1 MRRLVVIL
9 ILILCSK
16 LSLAQSIVRLELL
29 SQKSWT
35 YLYVQCTDS
44 FHIQCDTIDIHIPS
58 EHTVVFML
66 NGKNIQVK
74 TDPYRTIQTSKAS
87 FFSLKNEALFAL
99 MQNSKSFVFKYEGA
113 FSLLPVDKKLQVIN
127 SIPLEEYVA
136 GVVDAEGGANKPL
149 EYYKVQA
156 ILSRTYA
163 LRNHERH
170 IGYDVCD
177 GTHCQVYHGISKKD
191 IDIFTA
197 VKATENLVIVDSTA
211 QLITAFFHSNCG
223 GQTCSAQ
230 DVWKANLSYCVGKK
244 DPYCMGMPNSS
255 WEKRMTANEWKN
267 YLATKNISVSDT
279 AACIAGSMNCSANK
293 RPYYYIQ
300 NNTSLPTKDMR
311 TDLKLKS
318 AYFHIEELDNEIV
331 LHGRGF
337 GHGVG
342 LCQEGAMNMARK
354 GKSAE
359 DILHFYFSGVHI
371 VPFDKQ
377 WLFKESLPNTP

>member
-1 MRRLVVIL
+1 
-9 ILILCSK
+9 
-16 LSLAQSIVRLELL
+16 
-29 SQKSWT
+29 
-35 YLYVQCTDS
+35 
-44 FHIQCDTIDIHIPS
+44 
-58 EHTVVFML
+58 ML

-74 TDPYRTIQTSKAS
+74 TDPYKTIQTSKAS
-87 FFSLKNEALFAL
+87 FVSLKNEALFAL

-113 FSLLPVDKKLQVIN
+113 LSLQSNGQKIQVIN
-127 SIPLEEYVA
+127 SLPLEEYVA
-136 GVVDAEGGANKPL
+136 GVVEAEGGANKPI

-163 LRNHERH
+163 LRNLDRH
-170 IGYDVCD
+170 VGFDVCD

-197 VKATENLVIVDSTA
+197 VKATKNLVIVDSSA

-230 DVWKANLSYCVGKK
+230 DVWKSNLSYCVGKK
-244 DPYCMGMPNSS
+244 DPYCTNMPNST
-255 WEKRMTANEWKN
+255 WEKRMTATEWKN
-267 YLATKNISVSDT
+267 YLTTKNISVNDSDD
-279 AACIAGSMNCSANK
+279 CIAGNMNCSANK
-293 RPYYYIQ
+293 RPLFYLQ
-300 NNTSLPTKDMR
+300 NNASLSTKDMR
-311 TDLKLKS
+311 ADLKLKS
-318 AYFHIEELDNEIV
+318 AYFHIEELENEIV

-342 LCQEGAMNMARK
+342 LCQEGAMNMAKK

-377 WLFKESLPNTP
+377 WLFKETMQTAP

>member
-1 MRRLVVIL
+1 MKKSIL
-9 ILILCSK
+9 YFFAIGFCLQSF
-16 LSLAQSIVRLELL
+16 AQEVRLEVL
-29 SQKSWT
+29 SQKKWT

-44 FHIQCDTIDIHIPS
+44 FHIQCDTIDLHVPS

-66 NGKNIQVK
+66 NGSNIQIK
-74 TDPYRTIQTSKAS
+74 TDPYKAIQTSHAH
-87 FFSLKNEALFAL
+87 FHSLKKDAMFAL
-99 MQNSKSFVFKYEGA
+99 MQNSKTFIYKYEGS
-113 FSLLPVDKKLQVIN
+113 FNLLPSSNKIQVIN
-127 SIPLEEYVA
+127 TLPLEEYVA
-136 GVVDAEGGANKPL
+136 GVVEAEGGANKPL

-191 IDIFTA
+191 LDIFTA

-230 DVWKANLSYCVGKK
+230 DVWKSNLSYCVGKK
-244 DPYCMGMPNSS
+244 DPYCAGMSNST
-255 WEKRMTANEWKN
+255 WEKRMKASDWTT
-267 YLATKNISVSDT
+267 YLQTKNISISDT
-279 AACIAGSMNCSANK
+279 DACIAGSMNCNANK
-293 RPYYYIQ
+293 RPLYYLH
-300 NNTSLPTKDMR
+300 NNTTLATKDIR

-318 AYFHIEELDNEIV
+318 AYFHIEELDNEII
-331 LHGRGF
+331 LRGRGF

-342 LCQEGAMNMARK
+342 LCQEGAMNMAKK

-359 DILHFYFSGVHI
+359 EILHFYFSGVHI
-371 VPFDKQ
+371 MPFDNQ
-377 WLFKESLPNTP
+377 WLFKENIPVAP

>member
-1 MRRLVVIL
+1 M
-9 ILILCSK
+9 
-16 LSLAQSIVRLELL
+16 
-29 SQKSWT
+29 
-35 YLYVQCTDS
+35 QCTDS
-44 FHIQCDTIDIHIPS
+44 FHIKCDTIDLHIPS
-58 EHTVVFML
+58 EHTVVFIL
-66 NGKNIQVK
+66 NGKSIQIK
-74 TDPYRTIQTSKAS
+74 TDPYKAIQTNQVN
-87 FFSLKNEALFAL
+87 FHSLKSDALFAL
-99 MQNSKSFVFKYEGA
+99 MQNSKTFNFKYEGA
-113 FSLLPVDKKLQVIN
+113 FNLVPFNNKIQVIN
-127 SIPLEEYVA
+127 TLPLEEYVA
-136 GVVDAEGGANKPL
+136 GVVEAEGGANKPL

-170 IGYDVCD
+170 VGYDVCD

-197 VKATENLVIVDSTA
+197 VNATENLVIVDSTA

-244 DPYCMGMPNSS
+244 DPYCMGMPNST
-255 WEKRMTANEWKN
+255 WEKRITSSEWKK
-267 YLATKNISVSDT
+267 YLNSKNILINDT
-279 AACIAGSMNCSANK
+279 DACIAGSMNCSANK

-300 NNTSLPTKDMR
+300 NDTSLPTKDMR

-377 WLFKESLPNTP
+377 WLFKENVLTEP